1 MRQQPTLKEPS
12 AVPFGGSYYEV
23 QMVKG
28 REVALISFQSL
39 KLNELF
45 SLTLYSLPSVRSVR

>member
-1 MRQQPTLKEPS
+1 MRQPPTLKEPS

-39 KLNELF
+39 KLNEVF
-45 SLTLYSLPSVRSVR
+45 SIALYFLPSISQ